1 MTKDELLALLRQEGC
16 EMTLREKIHLTV
28 LLSIPAIIAQFSFIA
43 MQMIDAAMLGHLS
56 TDEAAAVGLVS
67 TTIWLFGGLTS
78 AFASGFA
85 VQVAHRVGAGDNKG
99 ARSVIRQGL
108 LSGFIFACCMTAIG
122 LSIAPYLP
130 HWLGASEHIC
140 EEASRYFNI
149 FCLGIPLI
157 VLNGVAAGSLRC
169 SGNIKVP
176 SMLMVMMCVLDVIF
190 NYVFIFMLHC
200 GTAGAAYGTI
210 TAYFITMC
218 CMVYAMAIKDRVLN
232 FIQDEVLDFKPKLK
246 ILKKT
251 FRIGFPIGLERGV
264 TCTAQIAISSII
276 APLGSIAIAAN
287 TFGINIESL
296 CYMPG
301 HGIAEAA
308 TTLVGQSKG
317 AEKRNLMHSFA
328 WICMALGVS
337 IMAFMGLLMWLF
349 APEMFSIITPDQNVI
364 ALGTE
369 ILRIEAWAE
378 PGFAAAIIASAVFVG
393 AGKTLIPSLM
403 NLGSIWIVRVS
414 LTLLLAPSMGLR
426 GVWIA
431 MAIELCF
438 RGTIFTFRLCTR
450 KWSYIRDHSYLKK
463 KQDYDNNKR

>member
-1 MTKDELLALLRQEGC
+1 
-16 EMTLREKIHLTV
+16 
-28 LLSIPAIIAQFSFIA
+28 
-43 MQMIDAAMLGHLS
+43 
-56 TDEAAAVGLVS
+56 
-67 TTIWLFGGLTS
+67 
-78 AFASGFA
+78 
-85 VQVAHRVGAGDNKG
+85 
-99 ARSVIRQGL
+99 
-108 LSGFIFACCMTAIG
+108 
-122 LSIAPYLP
+122 
-130 HWLGASEHIC
+130 
-140 EEASRYFNI
+140 
-149 FCLGIPLI
+149 
-157 VLNGVAAGSLRC
+157 
-169 SGNIKVP
+169 
-176 SMLMVMMCVLDVIF
+176 
-190 NYVFIFMLHC
+190 
-200 GTAGAAYGTI
+200 
-210 TAYFITMC
+210 
-218 CMVYAMAIKDRVLN
+218 MAIKDRVLN

-403 NLGSIWIVRVS
+403 NLGSIWIVRVT
-414 LTLLLAPSMGLR
+414 LPLLLAPTMGLR

-438 RGTIFTFRLCTR
+438 RGTIFTLRLCTR

>member
-1 MTKDELLALLRQEGC
+1 MSYTKDELLTLVREAGS
-16 EMTLREKIHLTV
+16 EMTLRQKFRLTV

-56 TDEAAAVGLVS
+56 TDQASAVGLVS
-67 TTIWLFGGLTS
+67 TTIWLFGGLSS
-78 AFASGFA
+78 AFAAGFS

-108 LSGFIFACCMTAIG
+108 FSGLIFASLLGLSGII
-122 LSIAPYLP
+122 IAPHLP
-130 HWLGASEHIC
+130 HWLGAQEVIC
-140 EEASRYFNI
+140 HDATRYFTI
-149 FCLGIPLI
+149 FSYGLPFVTI
-157 VLNGVAAGSLRC
+157 NNVAAGCLRC

-176 SMLMVMMCVLDVIF
+176 SILMVIMCCLDVFF
-190 NYVFIFMLHC
+190 NYVFIYRMDM
-200 GTAGAAYGTI
+200 GTDGAALGTLV
-210 TAYFITMC
+210 AYAIIVIF
-218 CMVYAMAIKDRVLN
+218 MVGYMTLKDKLLN
-232 FIQDEVLDFKPKLK
+232 FRQDDRLDFIPKLK

-251 FRIGFPIGLERGV
+251 CRIGLPIGLERSIM
-264 TCTAQIAISSII
+264 CTAQITISSII

-287 TFGINIESL
+287 SFAINVESL

-301 HGIAEAA
+301 YGVAEAS

-317 AEKRNLMHSFA
+317 ASKRNLMHSFA
-328 WICMALGVS
+328 WICMALGVG
-337 IMAFMGLLMWLF
+337 IMAIMGLIMWVF
-349 APEMFSIITPDQNVI
+349 APEMMSLISPDKSVI
-364 ALGTE
+364 DLGTE

-378 PGFAAAIIASAVFVG
+378 PGFAAAIVAMSVFVG

-414 LTLLLAPSMGLR
+414 LTLLLAPTMGLR

-438 RGTIFTFRLCTR
+438 RGIIFTARLCTR
-450 KWSYIRDHSYLKK
+450 KWSFIKDRSKK
-463 KQDYDNNKR
+463 